1 MRTFAGVV
9 TAAGAVM
16 VTVSVVL
23 LAGVPVAVGIAGAVL
38 LFVGMFLLDV
48 EDRGSEG
55 MSGPGEAS

>member
-1 MRTFAGVV
+1 LRTFAGVV

-23 LAGVPVAVGIAGAVL
+23 LAGVPVAVGVVGAVL

-48 EDRGSEG
+48 EDRESE
-55 MSGPGEAS
+55 GPGEAS